1 MDVRQAD
8 RIADSLEEMV
18 FAGVFEQGQR
28 LDEARLAKEFGVSR
42 TPVREALHR
51 LVSADLAKQLPRRG
65 VFVQHPNETRLV
77 EMFETMAEVEGVC
90 GRLATQR
97 ISAQQLDALKS
108 INRDCAEAI
117 RNNDPGTYSHHNE
130 RFHHVIYRASGNG
143 FLESE
148 ALRLYRRLKPFRRV
162 QLRKHGRMAASAAE
176 HDRLIDAMANGKE
189 DVAAGELRNHVATQ
203 GTQFYEQMAMLRA
216 RQEQRA
222 AG

>member
-28 LDEARLAKEFGVSR
+28 LDEASLAQKFNVSR

-51 LVSADLAKQLPRRG
+51 LVAADLAKQLPRRG
-65 VFVQHPNETRLV
+65 VFVEHPNEKRLI

-97 ISAQQLDALKS
+97 INSQQLDVLKS
-108 INRDCAEAI
+108 INRECTAALAND
-117 RNNDPGTYSHHNE
+117 DPGTYSHHNE
-130 RFHHVIYRASGNG
+130 RFHHVIYRACGNG
-143 FLESE
+143 FLEAE

-162 QLRKHGRMAASAAE
+162 QLRKHGRMEASAAE
-176 HDRLIDAMANGKE
+176 HDRLIEAMSRGKGE
-189 DVAAGELRNHVATQ
+189 TAAGELRNHVATQ
-203 GTQFYEQMAMLRA
+203 GTQFYEQMSQLRA
-216 RQEQRA
+216 HQEMRA